1 VLRDY
6 TAAPSRPLTALV
18 GAAYPARVI
27 LFVVQPE
34 AAESR
39 SLLLFLLAT
48 PAHELI
54 LIALVSS

>member
-1 VLRDY
+1 
-6 TAAPSRPLTALV
+6 
-18 GAAYPARVI
+18 VI

-34 AAESR
+34 AAETR
-39 SLLLFLLAT
+39 SVLLILLAT